1 MVSNQGKITTLAAD
15 ADVDKG
21 LVDGTDKLHSGI
33 IKVLESFAQGD
44 VCIGHA
50 GFTIT
55 DGGDYTQYN
64 LAQPIEYTA
73 KGEYDSYGTN
83 LTVAY
88 SSTVQDATNSR
99 YDWVLLN
106 PSVGGTPS
114 IVIVQGTAGTTPLV
128 SDITA
133 DHIPIALV
141 HISAGN
147 DDDKTDYSFQT
158 FTLDKGKNSLSILHG
173 GNQIGKITG
182 DADSIDI
189 VSTVTDSDINITPNG
204 NGKIVLDGLNWPIA
218 DGSANQFLQTDG
230 SNQLSFAT
238 VDTSSLIAH
247 TDIPD
252 SDTGFV
258 KRTGV
263 ETYDIDTN
271 TYLTAESDT
280 LDTVTG
286 RGDSTANDITCGTIT
301 SNDNQHISF
310 EVIDTSNPVIT
321 GGKTVV
327 YVHDISSLGNTLQL
341 PAPNSGSVLY
351 IMNFF
356 SNTITLTGNPEINAA
371 DTTHP
376 KIVSAN
382 TIQLEPFEHVTLQAT
397 DDSVSPLSTGHYIIS
412 DGDKDRSASYAT
424 AAQGT
429 LADSSLQTNGLVRYG
444 LTNDET
450 LTSGTRYTFD
460 SDDFTGYAT
469 DTNIV
474 TWAASSEDI
483 TLKGAGIF
491 EVNLYAYFAADTANS
506 DLEFDLSIGDST
518 QSNRYAYYRNII
530 DLNGVVRMSQFTTA
544 TIKTTGD
551 TAINLSGYMV
561 WTGSNRK
568 LAKTGSSD
576 PYTTA
581 STPQYTGFTIRK
593 VA

>member
-15 ADVDKG
+15 ANVDKG

-44 VCIGHA
+44 MCIGHA

-182 DADSIDI
+182 DTDSIDI

-238 VDTSSLIAH
+238 VDLSTVIAH

-271 TYLTAESDT
+271 TYLTVESDT

-310 EVIDTSNPVIT
+310 EVIDTSNPVIS

-341 PAPNSGSVLY
+341 PVPNSGSVLY

-397 DDSVSPLSTGHYIIS
+397 DDSVAPLSTGHYIIS

-429 LADSSLQTNGLVRYG
+429 TADTNATAITAINTKAHMFMSLSTDMAN
-444 LTNDET
+444 
-450 LTSGTRYTFD
+450 LTSGTAQHILYDTTEYDIGSNYNSTKDAFIAPRD
-460 SDDFTGYAT
+460 GYYLVDVSFYLNLAPTWSFSIIQKST
-469 DTNIV
+469 DGGTTYKTAVRNVSGSGQQNKLFAILQLDANDEIRHQAV
-474 TWAASSEDI
+474 ASFSSGTYNVE
-483 TLKGAGIF
+483 K
-491 EVNLYAYFAADTANS
+491 S
-506 DLEFDLSIGDST
+506 LEG
-518 QSNRYAYYRNII
+518 
-530 DLNGVVRMSQFTTA
+530 
-544 TIKTTGD
+544 
-551 TAINLSGYMV
+551 SGY
-561 WTGSNRK
+561 SNPTLTYFRVSE
-568 LAKTGSSD
+568 L
-576 PYTTA
+576 
-581 STPQYTGFTIRK
+581 
-593 VA
+593 V